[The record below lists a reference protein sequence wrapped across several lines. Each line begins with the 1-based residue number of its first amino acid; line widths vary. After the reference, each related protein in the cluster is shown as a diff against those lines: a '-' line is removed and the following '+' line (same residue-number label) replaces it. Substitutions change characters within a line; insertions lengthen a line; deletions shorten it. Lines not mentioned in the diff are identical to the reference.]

1 MIVQWT
7 SNAWGRR
14 VRRGSFCPIQL
25 ISPKII
31 PPVEMGGGGVGGA
44 WLNNVLYGEVPP
56 LGLNP
61 YTFIVEGARRVCLG
75 LEFPRINFNVT

>member
-1 MIVQWT
+1 
-7 SNAWGRR
+7 
-14 VRRGSFCPIQL
+14 
-25 ISPKII
+25 
-31 PPVEMGGGGVGGA
+31 MGGGGGGGGA

-61 YTFIVEGARRVCLG
+61 NTFIVEGARRVCLG